1 MENFDYWTSEEAIQ
15 DFKTMFS
22 DCSLLYKP
30 DDDIFKKGNA
40 LEKFFWSRMKSMPK
54 EETETNKTKR
64 KEVKILNGGKEGHS
78 SNQVQQLSTVR
89 TTL

>member
-54 EETETNKTKR
+54 E
-64 KEVKILNGGKEGHS
+64 VKILNGGKEGHS
-78 SNQVQQLSTVR
+78 SNQVHQLSTVK